1 MSAAAFP
8 GNLVVL
14 DYPHHRV
21 SITPGSLPAADDQGV
36 FDYPADE
43 ELPVIPV
50 TIAGHV
56 YRIHLDSGSP
66 SGVTLPTK
74 YTRELPLVA
83 PPVEIGHARTQAGTF
98 SVSVATLNCK
108 IAIGAYPL
116 ELREVK
122 FSDLR
127 PGAGPGIGNVG
138 AEVLRG
144 FIVTFDAKNRRVNL
158 ERPSA

>member
-1 MSAAAFP
+1 M
-8 GNLVVL
+8 L

-56 YRIHLDSGSP
+56 YRI
-66 SGVTLPTK
+66 
-74 YTRELPLVA
+74 
-83 PPVEIGHARTQAGTF
+83 GT
-98 SVSVATLNCK
+98 

-144 FIVTFDAKNRRVNL
+144 FIVTFDAKNRRVKL